1 MNATEMK
8 AGEHA
13 IVSMMTQEHANTEIG
28 EEVVIVGF
36 PIVTC
41 KMKDGS
47 IQRFYCHEY
56 DQNETSLRPCADL
69 KCEILSKI

>member
-1 MNATEMK
+1 MNASEMK

-13 IVSMMTQEHANTEIG
+13 IVSLMTQEHPNCEIG

-47 IQRFYCHEY
+47 IQRFYCHE
-56 DQNETSLRPCADL
+56 L
-69 KCEILSKI
+69 KRKENK

>member
-1 MNATEMK
+1 MMNATEMK

-13 IVSMMTQEHANTEIG
+13 IVSLKTQEHPNVEVG
-28 EEVVIVGF
+28 DEVVIVGF

-47 IQRFYCHEY
+47 IQRFFCHELTRKEKN
-56 DQNETSLRPCADL
+56 NEQ
-69 KCEILSKI
+69 KNQG